1 MYIYIARNLRQDGD
15 REVMEMKRTCSYCIS
30 SFFFFFFLLLLL
42 LLLCFTSFV
51 NSQSDSCSSKLGVGN
66 LIPFNT
72 SSLMCVSAWSS
83 EGFILRYTKAGPSLW
98 SFVLS
103 APDTG
108 AYVAIGF
115 SPDGKMVGSS
125 AVVGWTPSDGA
136 GTVKQYYLG
145 GYSSSQCPPD
155 QGSLPLVQRSS
166 LLVSQNSRLYLA
178 FQLNT
183 AQPQQNLIYAVG
195 PSNTLPPSGGSLAT
209 HRDKASGTL
218 TAPARG
224 GGGECSSGD
233 DSGEEGDKN
242 EGGGGKNPNDGHQ
255 EGGGGNSTQSV
266 GGHST
271 VATGSGWAI
280 NPARKHTLLTAI
292 ALLLQNFLR

>member
-1 MYIYIARNLRQDGD
+1 MYIYMARYPRQDGD
-15 REVMEMKRTCSYCIS
+15 TEVMEMKRTCLSCIS
-30 SFFFFFFLLLLL
+30 PFFFFLLLLLLL

-72 SSLMCVSAWSS
+72 SSLTCVTAWSS

-108 AYVAIGF
+108 AYVAVGF

-125 AVVGWTPSDGA
+125 AVVGWTPSGGA
-136 GTVKQYYLG
+136 GIVKQYYLG

-155 QGSLPLVQRSS
+155 QGSLPLAQGSS
-166 LLVSQNSRLYLA
+166 LLLSQNSRLYLA

-183 AQPQQNLIYAVG
+183 AQPRQ
-195 PSNTLPPSGGSLAT
+195 TLSMPSGRRTPS
-209 HRDKASGTL
+209 R
-218 TAPARG
+218 
-224 GGGECSSGD
+224 
-233 DSGEEGDKN
+233 
-242 EGGGGKNPNDGHQ
+242 
-255 EGGGGNSTQSV
+255 
-266 GGHST
+266 
-271 VATGSGWAI
+271 
-280 NPARKHTLLTAI
+280 LLVVLWLHIETK
-292 ALLLQNFLR
+292 LPVP

>member
-15 REVMEMKRTCSYCIS
+15 REVMEMKRTCSSCIS
-30 SFFFFFFLLLLL
+30 SFFFFFLL

-72 SSLMCVSAWSS
+72 SSLTCVSAWSS

-125 AVVGWTPSDGA
+125 AVVGWTPSGGA

-145 GYSSSQCPPD
+145 GYTSSQCPPD

-218 TAPARG
+218 TAPATG

-233 DSGEEGDKN
+233 DSGEEGDGN
-242 EGGGGKNPNDGHQ
+242 GGGGKNPNDGHQ

-280 NPARKHTLLTAI
+280 NLARKHTLLTAI
-292 ALLLQNFLR
+292 ALLLQIFLR